1 LNLKLY
7 IKQTD
12 TFKATGGQIHY
23 DGASPATLKLYSG
36 PLPNARRWPNYGG
49 YVDVTNSTS
58 NLYKLKLTWTAERDN
73 SGFVTPGA
81 LQQKKS
87 ASGTLTF
94 EDEAYQLLKRWLIDD
109 VSAPLNCVDV
119 KIDHE
124 GCGEYL
130 DYTIKST
137 DIRWCENSICTFDV
151 TLKQKDEALNCIKS
165 TLIADNWQGW
175 FDASIEGKPNPKKH
189 PRFSYCNEQRP
200 NGILVMLWYIAVI
213 LMTISMFVI
222 IPLIL
227 VINPILWI
235 LKQIQK
241 FLDKL
246 GFDTSNWN
254 IKDPIEWRD
263 IKDTY
268 AQFYVESAGCGREHP
283 APLVRD
289 YIQNVCDKCGV
300 KVDDKTAPIFF
311 GRQMTIETSERGV
324 ITQDNPHYNACYFFP
339 QTERGIRRF
348 STLNLLSRTP
358 NTTNFYLPDNAPLL
372 TLDMLLDELKLLYNA
387 EWRVKTINNN
397 GVNEPYLFFQRKD
410 FFTDGP
416 GNYIFDFTN
425 NGADRYK
432 LLQGLC
438 YEWNERKAPAWCKG
452 LYNADAADT
461 CGNEAKAHMNAYLS
475 LGNTEENPTFDGVM
489 DKITAYAATKFR
501 LDGAS
506 PDYVFDAMQVVI
518 NAAGP
523 SGILWI
529 GDVFRDMI
537 YPGFREYADYALL
550 MKDETCTMPKILIW
564 DEQSF
569 ENAKCVAPYDAF
581 GISGEPSINWS
592 YNHSVLNIPLFWSHP
607 MKHPPK
613 TTTAGSAINL
623 GSFPY
628 GYYTVND
635 WTGFT
640 SKRIAKQPAKLVNY
654 PMYFEPGY
662 YDTLWDWFHW
672 IDDPKLK
679 PVLNQNW
686 TAKIDLCCDDLKK
699 LEVFNDA
706 AGINL
711 GEKIKLP
718 LQYYPDGTI
727 TEIEVSYDPTE
738 TIGQYIQL
746 KGTV

>member
-36 PLPNARRWPNYGG
+36 PLPNARRWPNYGS
-49 YVDVTNSTS
+49 YVDVTNSTG

-94 EDEAYQLLKRWLIDD
+94 EGEAYQLLKKWLIDD

-130 DYTIKST
+130 DYSIKST

-165 TLIADNWQGW
+165 TLIADNWQHW
-175 FDASIEGKPNPKKH
+175 FEEGAGIAKKH

-200 NGILVMLWYIAVI
+200 NGMMVMLWWNMAILGMITSLLFVSLLPVI
-213 LMTISMFVI
+213 WVIMTIIWVI
-222 IPLIL
+222 VK
-227 VINPILWI
+227 VINGIISFLNALGAK
-235 LKQIQK
+235 LKFID
-241 FLDKL
+241 FDPTYPTIADVLDI
-246 GFDTSNWN
+246 FQQMF
-254 IKDPIEWRD
+254 I
-263 IKDTY
+263 
-268 AQFYVESAGCGREHP
+268 ESAGCGREHP

-289 YIQNVCDKCGV
+289 YIKNVCDKCGIA
-300 KVDDKTAPIFF
+300 VDAITAPIFF
-311 GRQMTIETSERGV
+311 AGQITIETSERGV
-324 ITQDNPHYNACYFFP
+324 ITTDNPHYNACYLTP
-339 QTERGIRRF
+339 TVKRGIRRTE
-348 STLNLLSRTP
+348 SLNLFAP
-358 NTTNFYLPDNAPLL
+358 HGINTTDYYIPDNMPLH
-372 TLDMLLDELKLLYNA
+372 TLDTFLDELKALYNA
-387 EWRVKTINNN
+387 EWRIKSINVN
-397 GVNEPYLFFQRKD
+397 GQQVPHLYFQRKD
-410 FFTDGP
+410 YYLDASGS
-416 GNYIFDFTN
+416 YVFDFTTN
-425 NGADRYK
+425 SLDRLK
-432 LLQGLC
+432 LLEGIC
-438 YEWNERKAPAWCKG
+438 FEWNERKTYAYSTG
-452 LYNADAADT
+452 VYDTDAADT
-461 CGNEAKAHMNAYLS
+461 CGNEAKAFMNGYVS
-475 LGNTEENPTFDGVM
+475 FGNTDENPTFEGKM
-489 DKITAYAATKFR
+489 DKNTAYGATRFR
-501 LDGAS
+501 LDGITM
-506 PDYVFDAMQVVI
+506 DYVYDAMQVVV
-518 NAAGP
+518 NGSFLTPFLAGIFFDFVAP
-523 SGILWI
+523 KIE
-529 GDVFRDMI
+529 
-537 YPGFREYADYALL
+537 EYGDYALL
-550 MKDETCTMPKILIW
+550 LKDETCTLPKILIW
-564 DEQSF
+564 DGERY
-569 ENAKCVAPYDAF
+569 ENARAIKKYAGHPIHHYAMP
-581 GISGEPSINWS
+581 GINSK
-592 YNHSVLNIPLFWSHP
+592 YNNTPWHVRHPQDTKVRGQGLTIPPFYP
-607 MKHPPK
+607 
-613 TTTAGSAINL
+613 
-623 GSFPY
+623 
-628 GYYTVND
+628 GYYTVTD
-635 WTGFT
+635 FFGA
-640 SKRIAKQPAKLVNY
+640 REVKQPALLVNY

-686 TAKIDLCCDDLKK
+686 TAKIDLCCEDLKK

-727 TEIEVSYDPTE
+727 TEIEVSYDPTD
-738 TIGQYIQL
+738 THGQFIQL